1 MDNLVVNFLFFF
13 FFLLDY
19 TVQSVV
25 SQSFTSS
32 AKNVTESVST
42 QSVSEA
48 TIYLKEFKSVQA
60 EGVQVFESIS
70 ESSTVTAACPMKT
83 EEHFE
88 ETITQTLKEQV
99 SEIETEVQ
107 ETSDEAPKILLKI
120 HDMTVKVG
128 EVAQFICAVQ
138 EDNLQVTWKHENQTI
153 EDTTRVKISK
163 NGNVMLLTIENAQ
176 LTDQGTYSCTV
187 SNAFG
192 EKTTTAVLTVEG
204 GYFNIAVSI

>member
-1 MDNLVVNFLFFF
+1 M
-13 FFLLDY
+13 
-19 TVQSVV
+19 QSVV

-32 AKNVTESVST
+32 AKSVTESVST

-48 TIYLKEFKSVQA
+48 TIYLKEFKSAQA
-60 EGVQVFESIS
+60 EAVQVFESVS
-70 ESSTVTAACPMKT
+70 ESSTVTASSLMKT
-83 EEHFE
+83 EENFK
-88 ETITQTLKEQV
+88 ETITQTSKEQV
-99 SEIETEVQ
+99 SETESEVQ
-107 ETSDEAPKILLKI
+107 EDSDEAPKILLKL

-138 EDNLQVTWKHENQTI
+138 EGNLEVTWKHENHTI
-153 EDTTRVKISK
+153 EDTTRVKTSQ
-163 NGNVMLLTIENAQ
+163 NGNVMLLTIENVQ

-204 GYFNIAVSI
+204 GYFNIAVLVCFR